1 MTITKER
8 AKIIAY
14 RYKESDPEVGE
25 MASHLLT
32 LEAENLK
39 WENCLI
45 GMMEMLAQINLILCR
60 YVPPDS
66 YGVYEKQKLKEI
78 GEVLR
83 DDILA
88 NQEKKD
94 GI

>member
-1 MTITKER
+1 
-8 AKIIAY
+8 
-14 RYKESDPEVGE
+14 
-25 MASHLLT
+25 
-32 LEAENLK
+32 
-39 WENCLI
+39 
-45 GMMEMLAQINLILCR
+45 MMEMLAQINLILCR